1 MPYIPKKAMV
11 KTKIQSSKCSNPK
24 CGRTVDNPII
34 VQDLGSEGRTTYQ
47 ACPYC
52 LTEIVLE
59 KPLIT
64 KDDQK
69 EKKKP
74 KGKSWTEQKEEF
86 MKLKPP
92 PQLSEDS
99 DECPYHFGYLSERSK
114 GEDIPEKCM
123 TCKKLVQC
131 MFK

>member
-1 MPYIPKKAMV
+1 MGMV
-11 KTKIQSSKCSNPK
+11 FQSGALFDSMSVGEN
-24 CGRTVDNPII
+24 V
-34 VQDLGSEGRTTYQ
+34 
-47 ACPYC
+47 AF
-52 LTEIVLE
+52 VL
-59 KPLIT
+59 
-64 KDDQK
+64 D
-69 EKKKP
+69 
-74 KGKSWTEQKEEF
+74 EF

-123 TCKKLVQC
+123 TCKRLVQC